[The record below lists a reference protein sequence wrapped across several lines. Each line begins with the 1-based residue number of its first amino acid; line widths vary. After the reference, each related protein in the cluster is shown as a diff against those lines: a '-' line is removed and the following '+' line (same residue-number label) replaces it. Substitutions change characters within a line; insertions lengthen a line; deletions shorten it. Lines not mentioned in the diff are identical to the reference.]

1 MRTSLPLLRPLV
13 LGLAL
18 PLAILACVAALGP

>member
-13 LGLAL
+13 LALAL
-18 PLAILACVAALGP
+18 PLTVLAIVAALG